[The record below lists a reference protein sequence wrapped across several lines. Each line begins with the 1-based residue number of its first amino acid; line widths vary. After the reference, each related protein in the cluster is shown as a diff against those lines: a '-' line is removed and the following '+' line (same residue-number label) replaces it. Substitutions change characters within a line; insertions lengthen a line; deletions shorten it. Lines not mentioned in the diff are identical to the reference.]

1 MSIRVK
7 RTGSYR
13 ILNTNK
19 KSISIKA
26 LRNYIKHIEQQN
38 GLFDKNGDHVSRND
52 FMKRV
57 IGQKNQGIAAYKIAI
72 SFRKHEV
79 KEYKFH
85 IKKIVREMMG
95 QYEQKN
101 KVQMDWIGA
110 FCEGKRPCCNI
121 VIRGRTH
128 ADKPVSIKK
137 KNIEQMEYDARQAK
151 NSLYQ
156 NKRIL
161 FVSTGIPFPY
171 WPIEHSIAKALNM
184 ITHHSL
190 TINQGDD
197 ILQVVQE
204 FNPDLVIVLLGHNG
218 YLAEKISL
226 IRQLGVKT
234 ALWATDDPYFIDISK
249 EVATY
254 YDYVFTIDT
263 GCIGF
268 YRSIGCQKVFHLPL
282 ATDPEVFRPMNV
294 ASSYCSDI
302 CFVGSL
308 YGARR
313 IAFFNSISSYL
324 LTKKVLLVGLYWDQ
338 IQNYSLFQ
346 DKIRLGWTPGEEAAR
361 YYNGA
366 KIVIN
371 LHREHN
377 ENQNQFLVP
386 ALSINNRTFEV
397 ASCGSF
403 QLTDIRPDLHEFYTP
418 GLEIET
424 FENPDDFIN
433 KIEYYLKNENERKK
447 IEMNGLKRTLQEN
460 TYEKRLRQLLDI
472 CFS

>member
-1 MSIRVK
+1 MSIQVK
-7 RTGSYR
+7 RTGSYQ
-13 ILNTNK
+13 ITNSK

-26 LRNYIKHIEQQN
+26 LRNDIKHKDKQN
-38 GLFDKNGDHVSRND
+38 RLFDKHENQVNRND
-52 FMKRV
+52 FMKKV

-72 SFRKHEV
+72 SFRRHEI
-79 KEYKFH
+79 KEYRFH
-85 IKKIVREMMG
+85 VKKIVREMMKK
-95 QYEQKN
+95 YEQKN
-101 KVQMDWIGA
+101 NARVDWIGV
-110 FCEGKRPCCNI
+110 FRDGKHPCCNI
-121 VIRGRTH
+121 VIRGR
-128 ADKPVSIKK
+128 DQLGKPVSIKK
-137 KNIEQMEYDARQAK
+137 KNIKQMEQDAIQAK

-161 FVSTGIPFPY
+161 FVNTGIQFPY
-171 WPIEHSIAKALNM
+171 GPIEQSIAKAISM
-184 ITHHSL
+184 ITHHNL

-197 ILQVVQE
+197 ILRVVQE
-204 FNPDLVIVLLGHNG
+204 FKPDLVMVLLGHNG
-218 YLAEKISL
+218 YLAQKISL
-226 IRQLGVKT
+226 IRKSGIKT
-234 ALWATDDPYFIDISK
+234 ALWATDDPYFIDLSK
-249 EVATY
+249 EVATH

-263 GCIGF
+263 GCIRF
-268 YRSIGCQKVFHLPL
+268 YQKIGCQNVFHLPL

-294 ASSYCSDI
+294 APFYQSDI

-324 LTKKVLLVGLYWDQ
+324 LTKNVLLVGLYWDQ
-338 IQNYSLFQ
+338 IQNYSLLQ
-346 DKIRLGWTPGEEAAR
+346 NKIRLGWTPGEEAAR

-377 ENQNQFLVP
+377 ENLNYFQVP

-403 QLTDIRPDLHEFYTP
+403 QLTDIRPDLNEFYKP

-424 FENPDDFIN
+424 FKDPNEFVN
-433 KIEYYLKNENERKK
+433 KIEYYLKNERERQRVKR
-447 IEMNGLKRTLQEN
+447 NALKRTLREN